1 MLFFGSNLWKYS
13 KTKYAFEPLWKQRVY
28 NCIGTGHGK
37 AGWLGMFCRDMMAD
51 KQHSTAAMLPTLLL
65 EGRFSILG
73 LAISIAQQTAC
84 LVLDPACVGITSSC
98 WAPFSVTSYIPFSV
112 TSYICQACAW
122 TDLQAISLMK
132 WHLGQTLSPQKRLT
146 HEDTR
151 KVNLLRKIPKHHQG
165 RDIPS
170 RERKQKENQV
180 MLFSSG
186 CNKTETSHR
195 HVSLLP
201 LQSMYKSV
209 IEECI
214 YYGSMYVCIFKVA

>member
-1 MLFFGSNLWKYS
+1 MPGFGSCMHRHHIIMLGTFLCHLLYLPSMYLKQPCKQVPGVAFGTNPLSTENTNTCGYQECEFAKKNS
-13 KTKYAFEPLWKQRVY
+13 KASP
-28 NCIGTGHGK
+28 GK
-37 AGWLGMFCRDMMAD
+37 R
-51 KQHSTAAMLPTLLL
+51 
-65 EGRFSILG
+65 
-73 LAISIAQQTAC
+73 QT
-84 LVLDPACVGITSSC
+84 
-98 WAPFSVTSYIPFSV
+98 
-112 TSYICQACAW
+112 
-122 TDLQAISLMK
+122 
-132 WHLGQTLSPQKRLT
+132 
-146 HEDTR
+146 
-151 KVNLLRKIPKHHQG
+151 
-165 RDIPS
+165 S